1 MSDNLLT
8 GCETETIDKLFLE
21 LSQFTGARTKDEL
34 KYDELIYAVQR
45 KFPNESRFETALRYI
60 REMESKIAAENQTPK
75 VVVVATKK
83 KEN

>member
-21 LSQFTGARTKDEL
+21 LSQFTGARTRDEL

-75 VVVVATKK
+75 TVGSKQISG
-83 KEN
+83 